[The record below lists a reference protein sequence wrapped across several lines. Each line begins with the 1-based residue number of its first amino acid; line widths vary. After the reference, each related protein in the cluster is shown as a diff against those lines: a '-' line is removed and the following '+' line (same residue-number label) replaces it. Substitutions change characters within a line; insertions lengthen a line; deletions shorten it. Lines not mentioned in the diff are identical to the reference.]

1 MGIRGLT
8 TYIARHSEQYLE
20 PFELYDTY
28 LVIDGNSIACQLY
41 NWHARC
47 NCAFGGDYDRYAE
60 HVREFFD
67 NLTRCK
73 ITPLVLID
81 GGYENKKIKTTYSRL
96 RSKIKMASY
105 FTHTQSLKFFP
116 ILMKEVFRDVMDEKR
131 VKYAQCAFEADD
143 EIAAVARV
151 LGCPVLS
158 YDSDFFVYGVLYIPY
173 NTLDAG
179 YVKGRKTNGYVKRCK
194 IYRVEKFLNS
204 FGGLDRSLLPL
215 IATLL
220 GNDYIK
226 RGVFKQFFQNLKLS
240 KLTKKNSNEQQRRI
254 AALLNWLQPYTLNSA
269 VRAVLSRIQK
279 EHRRRIMSEME
290 AVIAGYT
297 SSSPRMLA
305 PLGFSKEYVTEVETS
320 RVNSPFKFQED
331 FNSLEV
337 VEDSINLEEP
347 LKSDYNYEDDQEHDD
362 SNNENDNDNEDDN
375 DEDDEDISD
384 YDEVDL
390 STENFLSSAAPPWF
404 IAEYS
409 RGQYPPYFIDMM
421 YRQLL
426 FCPPQIEDYF
436 YPASHL
442 GSLKIISVIFELL
455 TSNRKDVKKNLE
467 YVIRDD
473 NNRATRY
480 QLQSCREIFS
490 FNYPPLKDLNT
501 LPLVIREGILT
512 CTLETPKEFNTDLV
526 LPEWRLYLATI
537 IYWSQQGH
545 EPLVTSCH
553 IYALLCSMLFGIID
567 QNLGFCRSAHK
578 LKAKYNDVI
587 KTNAENRKS
596 LVDKVLFPK
605 NTNSTLAGKYVTPE
619 DCFSAANF
627 FIPYFNLHPKMS
639 SSPKAFNVTV
649 VHSFSQ
655 FQSCLRYS
663 MHLNALLGYPYMQPK
678 VAEVYNGTLL
688 YNLYHN
694 FKKRNSIE
702 AYINVVLKDSPSLLQ
717 IFNTLTNAIKQPLAT
732 VFEHNVNQKRRRK
745 NKNKSTKVDDEEY
758 MSCASGDEIL
768 ENNHPFIDP
777 NNPFCVLN
785 AME

>member
-1 MGIRGLT
+1 
-8 TYIARHSEQYLE
+8 
-20 PFELYDTY
+20 
-28 LVIDGNSIACQLY
+28 
-41 NWHARC
+41 
-47 NCAFGGDYDRYAE
+47 
-60 HVREFFD
+60 
-67 NLTRCK
+67 
-73 ITPLVLID
+73 
-81 GGYENKKIKTTYSRL
+81 
-96 RSKIKMASY
+96 
-105 FTHTQSLKFFP
+105 
-116 ILMKEVFRDVMDEKR
+116 MDEKG

-143 EIAAVARV
+143 EIAAVARI

-173 NTLDAG
+173 DTLDAG

-194 IYRVEKFLNS
+194 IYRVKKFLDS

-269 VRAVLSRIQK
+269 VGAVLSRIQK
-279 EHRRRIMSEME
+279 EHRRRIMREME
-290 AVIAGYT
+290 AVIVGYT
-297 SSSPRMLA
+297 NSSPRMLA
-305 PLGFSKEYVTEVETS
+305 PLGFSKEYVDEVETNG
-320 RVNSPFKFQED
+320 VNTPFRFQED
-331 FNSLEV
+331 FSSLEV
-337 VEDSINLEEP
+337 LEDSINLEESS
-347 LKSDYNYEDDQEHDD
+347 KSDYDDKDDDQEHDD
-362 SNNENDNDNEDDN
+362 SNDEDDNDNEYDN
-375 DEDDEDISD
+375 DEDDENISD
-384 YDEVDL
+384 YDEIDL
-390 STENFLSSAAPPWF
+390 CTENFLSRAAPPWF
-404 IAEYS
+404 IDEYS
-409 RGQYPPYFIDMM
+409 KGQYPPYFIDMM

-467 YVIRDD
+467 YVIRDN

-490 FNYPPLKDLNT
+490 FHFPPLKDLNT
-501 LPLVIREGILT
+501 LPLTVRAGILT
-512 CTLETPKEFNTDLV
+512 RTLGTPKEFNADLI

-567 QNLGFCRSAHK
+567 QKLGFCRSVHK

-587 KTNAENRKS
+587 KMNVENRKP
-596 LVDKVLFPK
+596 LVDKVLFP
-605 NTNSTLAGKYVTPE
+605 TNASLIHTGKYVTPE

-627 FIPYFNLHPKMS
+627 FIPYFNLPPKIS

-663 MHLNALLGYPYMQPK
+663 MHLNALLGYPCIQPK

-717 IFNTLTNAIKQPLAT
+717 IFNSLNNAIKTPLAT

-745 NKNKSTKVDDEEY
+745 NKNKSKKVDEDEY
-758 MSCASGDEIL
+758 MSCASEDEIL
-768 ENNHPFIDP
+768 EKNHPFIDP